1 MCTQDL
7 EKRDPVTKLICALL
21 MCSKCETIKDLNID
35 CQQCGKCT
43 HIFWQD
49 CIGKFIEYLRLSRIF
64 EDKIYV
70 MSHNS
75 CGYEAQLLIRRFL
88 EQRWVPKLIMDGMRI
103 LSMSV
108 EKFYFLDSLNFLA
121 TSLYNMTKSFDLTCK
136 KGEYPQFLT
145 RPSISIM

>member
-1 MCTQDL
+1 
-7 EKRDPVTKLICALL
+7 

-43 HIFWQD
+43 HILWQD
-49 CIGKFIEYLRLSRIF
+49 CIGKFIEYLRLPRIF

-88 EQRWVPKLIMDGMRI
+88 EQRWVPKLIMDCMRI
-103 LSMSV
+103 FSMSV
-108 EKFYFLDSLNFLA
+108 ENFYFLDSLNFLA
-121 TSLYNMTKSFDLTCK
+121 MSLYNLTKSFDLTCK
-136 KGEYPQFLT
+136 MG
-145 RPSISIM
+145 